1 MDQICPKRVFL
12 VENAKIAIARAS
24 MVIIYY
30 IKLFRTGTDRHNGIL
45 MSLLLLVPDTVIA
58 ENPHMLSVK
67 TITLEEIGVL

>member
-30 IKLFRTGTDRHNGIL
+30 IKLFRTGAGRHNGIL